1 MDEKREIRNTSFQ
14 VQVTG
19 ENEEKRTVEG
29 YALLFDIPSDGLSL
43 LKSLSVV
50 LLTEYWRKVMFLLY

>member
-19 ENEEKRTVEG
+19 EKKE
-29 YALLFDIPSDGLSL
+29 LLKVMRCYLIPHQMDYHL